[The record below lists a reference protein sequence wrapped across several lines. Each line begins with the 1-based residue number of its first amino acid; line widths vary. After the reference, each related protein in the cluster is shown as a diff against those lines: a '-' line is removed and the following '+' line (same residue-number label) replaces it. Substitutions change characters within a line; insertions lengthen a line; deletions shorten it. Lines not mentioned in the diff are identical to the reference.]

1 MIKNSQ
7 AEIQLE
13 QWEELLAQRK
23 EKELIALLEEA
34 PTVEVAEFL
43 AKQAPEVLVKLLSS
57 STKKESQGAI
67 FADFNEELQAKLY
80 HLISKE
86 TFAKIF
92 SYMPSD
98 RRADFYQKLS
108 DKEQTKLLP
117 YLTKKIKEDVI
128 TLSAYPPKTAG
139 GIMSTDFATVMS
151 DMVVKQ
157 AINKLREDSPSKKM
171 IYYLYVV
178 DANMQMVGFVTL
190 KDLIMAKPEEKVAS
204 ALHDNFVYADVYED
218 QESVAQKIEKYDLVA
233 IPVLNEDK
241 QLVGIVSHDD
251 AMDVIRV
258 EQTED
263 MEKFMGIVPAE
274 EELDY
279 LKTSSF
285 QHFKKRVTWIVGLFV
300 ASFLSGLIIHK
311 HKVLLEQLTVLA
323 LYVPMIND
331 SGGNAGSQAATVV
344 IRALSLEQITLRN
357 WLRIIL
363 KEAKVAFLLAL
374 CLFFLAFLKVAILSS
389 NTEIENHSLYT
400 LAFTIALAL
409 SLQVIISTLIGSS
422 LPLLIKCFKGD
433 PAVAASPAITTIVD
447 ITGML
452 IYFTMAIV
460 MLF

>member
-1 MIKNSQ
+1 MKDSQ
-7 AEIQLE
+7 VKTQLE
-13 QWEELLAQRK
+13 QWEALLAQRK
-23 EKELIALLEEA
+23 EEELVALLEEV

-43 AKQAPEVLVKLLSS
+43 AQQTPEVLVKLLTS
-57 STKKESQGAI
+57 STKKESQGVI

-80 HLISKE
+80 HFINKK
-86 TFAKIF
+86 TFATIF

-108 DKEQTKLLP
+108 DKEQIKLLP
-117 YLTKKIKEDVI
+117 YLTKKVKEDVI

-151 DMVVKQ
+151 DMIVKQ

-178 DANMQMVGFVTL
+178 NANMQMVGFVTV
-190 KDLIMAKPEEKVAS
+190 KDLIMAEPEEKVAD
-204 ALHDNFVYADVYED
+204 ALHHNFVYADVYED

-241 QLVGIVSHDD
+241 QLVGIVSHDG
-251 AMDVIRV
+251 AMDIIRV

-274 EELDY
+274 EELGY
-279 LKTSSF
+279 LTTSSF
-285 QHFKKRVTWIVGLFV
+285 QHFKKRITWIVGLFV
-300 ASFLSGLIIHK
+300 ASFLSGLILHK
-311 HKVLLEQLTVLA
+311 HEAILKQLTVLA
-323 LYVPMIND
+323 LYLPMIAD

-344 IRALSLEQITLRN
+344 IRALALEQITLRN
-357 WLRIIL
+357 WLRIL
-363 KEAKVAFLLAL
+363 FKEVKVAFLLAL
-374 CLFFLAFLKVAILSS
+374 CLFFLAFLKVIILSG
-389 NTEIENHSLYT
+389 NTEIKHYSLHT
-400 LAFTIALAL
+400 LAFTIAVAL
-409 SLQVIISTLIGSS
+409 SLQVITSTLIGSS
-422 LPLLIKCFKGD
+422 LPLLIKFLKGD

-452 IYFTMAIV
+452 IYFTMVIV